1 MVDEELNAVIVEES
15 KKGRRTVM
23 RRSKQNG

>member
-1 MVDEELNAVIVEES
+1 MDKELNAVIVEES
-15 KKGRRTVM
+15 KKGRRTVR